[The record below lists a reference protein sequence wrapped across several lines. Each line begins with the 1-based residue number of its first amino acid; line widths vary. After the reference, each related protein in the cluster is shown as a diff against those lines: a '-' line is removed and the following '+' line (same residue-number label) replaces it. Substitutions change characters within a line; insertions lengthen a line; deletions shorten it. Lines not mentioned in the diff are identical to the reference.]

1 MFLKKND
8 KKLVRSFNFTFR
20 YVDDLLSINN
30 SKIGVFVDHI
40 YHSEHEIKHTIY
52 TGTFIS
58 YLDLHI
64 EIDIEDR
71 LRTKLYEKRDDLSFL
86 ILNFPFICSNI
97 PAAPAHSVCILQM
110 IRYSRA
116 CGSYKDFLDRGL
128 LLTMKLLNKGV
139 LEVKLKASLRKFYR
153 RHHDMVNRY
162 LSPGVRC

>member
-1 MFLKKND
+1 M
-8 KKLVRSFNFTFR
+8 
-20 YVDDLLSINN
+20 DDLLSINN
-30 SKIGVFVDHI
+30 SKIDVFVDHI

-97 PAAPAHSVCILQM
+97 PAAPAHIVCILQM